1 MAIDNCYVCGEQLLA
16 GDKTC
21 TKRLDGIRF
30 RHIWHMGPNDSFN
43 YFTNTRYALTLEDA
57 KNWAE
62 SKLQDGYKAPEQ
74 RVEVQQMLDEV
85 NRLLIKRQPEPPY

>member
-30 RHIWHMGPNDSFN
+30 RHIWHMVPNDSFN

-57 KNWAE
+57 KTGLKANFKMGT
-62 SKLQDGYKAPEQ
+62 KLLNKE
-74 RVEVQQMLDEV
+74 
-85 NRLLIKRQPEPPY
+85 